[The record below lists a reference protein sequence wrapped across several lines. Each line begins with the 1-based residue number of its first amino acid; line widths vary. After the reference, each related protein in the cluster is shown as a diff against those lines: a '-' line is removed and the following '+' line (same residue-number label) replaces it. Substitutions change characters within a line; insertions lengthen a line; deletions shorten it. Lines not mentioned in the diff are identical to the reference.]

1 MGRRG
6 TDSEMGRE
14 VWRQVWHG
22 EAAAAAEK
30 TVPHSCVVDK
40 NWERYLGS
48 KQSKSQDRLHSSG
61 FQCQENKL
69 P

>member
-1 MGRRG
+1 MWKSDNQEFKEDTFIQMGRGG

-14 VWRQVWHG
+14 VWRLVWHG

-40 NWERYLGS
+40 NWERYFGCRS
-48 KQSKSQDRLHSSG
+48 AI
-61 FQCQENKL
+61 
-69 P
+69 